1 MSTINGRHRQS
12 STTRRYL
19 GRVAIAGVALGA
31 PLILAAAPAQA
42 ASGNDWDAVAQCE
55 STGNWSI
62 NTGNGSSG
70 GLQFSPSTWKA
81 YGGTGGAQAASKAEQ
96 IRVAENVLAGQ
107 GKGAWPVCGRNL
119 GSGTTSASPVQQKS
133 APASQAAPKAT
144 APKQA
149 TPQPQAAP
157 KATEAPA
164 TVTSANANVVSPPK
178 AGANYTVVAGDTL
191 STIAQTHNVQGGYL
205 ALFEKNTD
213 VVENVDMIFPGE
225 TLTL

>member
-1 MSTINGRHRQS
+1 MNTINGRHRQA

-62 NTGNGSSG
+62 NTGNGFSG
-70 GLQFSPSTWKA
+70 GLQFTPSTWQA
-81 YGGTGGAQAASKAEQ
+81 YGGTGAAQNASKAEQ

-107 GKGAWPVCGRNL
+107 GKGAWPVCGKNL
-119 GSGTTSASPVQQKS
+119 GSGTTSASTVSQES
-133 APASQAAPKAT
+133 APASQAAPKQA
-144 APKQA
+144 APQ
-149 TPQPQAAP
+149 QQAAP

-164 TVTSANANVVSPPK
+164 AASSGNANVVSPPK

-191 STIAQTHNVQGGYL
+191 SKISQTNNVQGGYL